1 MTFFISIVLKLLSL
15 YEMRYDFV
23 LKVSLILPGTLM
35 DNTTTI
41 EINSTHVTQ
50 TFHELTDVTKMTHAL
65 NKSFE
70 EVILNK
76 LPIPDT
82 LLDLFHMTL
91 FGNTL
96 GKWSTALVIFII
108 FLLLRKQLSKL
119 VTMIALK
126 WVKRTETTLDD
137 EILYVIQRPIALG
150 MIILGFNVSFSFMKF
165 SPDFSVMISH
175 TMTTLTIALF
185 AWVLYRIIK
194 LFESSNELISKRFKT
209 DNGITLAKL
218 LLSVLKTLV
227 LVIAGINVLSTWGIN
242 ITGFVASLGLVGMA
256 FALAAKDTASNFFGS
271 MVIFTDQPF
280 KVGDWIKTN
289 EVEGT
294 IEAIG
299 VRSTKVRTFARALV
313 SVPNGNMANAA
324 ILNWSEMN
332 KRQIKMTLGLTYDT
346 TASQMKQV
354 LKEMRELL
362 KTDTDIHQETIY
374 IHFTEFQDSALG
386 IFCYFFTKTTNWGEY
401 MAVRERINL
410 DLMEIV
416 EKNGAA
422 FAFPSQ
428 SLYVESMPQNSNIEI
443 TL

>member
-1 MTFFISIVLKLLSL
+1 
-15 YEMRYDFV
+15 
-23 LKVSLILPGTLM
+23 M
-35 DNTTTI
+35 DTNSTDL
-41 EINSTHVTQ
+41 NSTHLNG
-50 TFHELTDVTKMTHAL
+50 TFQELTDVTKMTHAL
-65 NKSFE
+65 NDSFE
-70 EVILNK
+70 TMIVNK

-82 LLDLFHMTL
+82 VMDIFHVTL
-91 FGNTL
+91 FGNAL
-96 GKWSTALVIFII
+96 GKWLTATIVFII

-119 VTMIALK
+119 ITLIALK
-126 WVKRTETTLDD
+126 WVSRTKTTLDD
-137 EILYVIQRPIALG
+137 EILYVVQRPVALG
-150 MIILGFNVSFSFMKF
+150 MIILGFDVAFSFMKF
-165 SPDFSVMISH
+165 SDAFTLMISH
-175 TMTTLTIALF
+175 TMTTLAIVLF
-185 AWVLYRIIK
+185 AWILYRIIK
-194 LFESSNELISKRFKT
+194 LFESSNELITKRFKT

-218 LLSVLKTLV
+218 MLSILKAIVLI
-227 LVIAGINVLSTWGIN
+227 IAGMNILSTWGIN

-271 MVIFTDQPF
+271 MVLFTDQPF

-332 KRQIKMTLGLTYDT
+332 KRQIKMTLGLTYTT
-346 TASQMKQV
+346 TASQMKQI

-362 KTDTDIHQETIY
+362 KNDADIHQQTIY

-416 EKNGAA
+416 ENNGAA

-428 SLYVESMPQNSNIEI
+428 SLYVESMPQNPNVEI